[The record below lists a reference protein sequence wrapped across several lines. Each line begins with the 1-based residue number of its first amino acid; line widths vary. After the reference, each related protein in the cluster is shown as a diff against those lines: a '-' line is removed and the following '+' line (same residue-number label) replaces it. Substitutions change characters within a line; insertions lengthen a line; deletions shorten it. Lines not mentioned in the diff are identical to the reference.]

1 MIEKGDI
8 KMEKKQISNEQMKS
22 IVTAAI
28 LFVIGVLFCCSLTF
42 GARGLSWLI
51 GVSISITGIMF
62 LINTVKA
69 RKSIANL
76 PGFLGAVLIGFGI
89 MFILERMANIIIS
102 FIPWGLI
109 AVGATL
115 ATDAFLVKFVKKNA
129 TTARFVVELVLGLL
143 TAALGICLKVI
154 SGFADY
160 AAAMLG
166 AFMIVYAIL
175 MVFNALTKK
184 ETVDAE

>member
-1 MIEKGDI
+1 MTERGDI
-8 KMEKKQISNEQMKS
+8 KMEKKQMSNEQMKS

-51 GVSISITGIMF
+51 GVSISITGIIF

-76 PGFLGAVLIGFGI
+76 SGFLGAILIGFGI
-89 MFILERMANIIIS
+89 MFISDRMADIIIN
-102 FIPWGLI
+102 FVPWCLI
-109 AVGATL
+109 AIGATL
-115 ATDAFLVKFVKKNA
+115 AIDAFLVKFVKKDA
-129 TTARFVVELVLGLL
+129 TTTRFVGELVLGLL
-143 TAALGICLKVI
+143 AVALGVCLKVI
-154 SGFADY
+154 TGFANY
-160 AAAMLG
+160 ATAMLG

-175 MVFNALTKK
+175 MVFNALTK
-184 ETVDAE
+184 TQIAEDK